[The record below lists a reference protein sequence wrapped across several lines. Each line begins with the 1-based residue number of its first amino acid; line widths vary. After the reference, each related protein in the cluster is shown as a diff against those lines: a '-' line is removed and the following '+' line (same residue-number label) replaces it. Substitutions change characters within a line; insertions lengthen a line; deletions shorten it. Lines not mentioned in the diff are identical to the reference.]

1 MKWFEKDVGSIGIGA
16 MIVFIAMVLV
26 AGIAASVLIQTST
39 RLETQ
44 ALATGSETTAEVA
57 SGVAVYDVL
66 GYTINSTVDISKIA
80 IGIRPRAG
88 SAEIDISQIF
98 MELSNSTK
106 KCLLNYSSTWY
117 DDSDGFDNVF
127 AKTVF
132 PDYDSG
138 NGSCMQFGVLV
149 IEDADD
155 SISSTAPVMN
165 RGDKVYLCINTTG
178 THSDLEE
185 RLDIWGIVVPEEG
198 APGMVSFTTPASY
211 TDNVMD
217 LQ

>member
-1 MKWFEKDVGSIGIGA
+1 
-16 MIVFIAMVLV
+16 
-26 AGIAASVLIQTST
+26 
-39 RLETQ
+39 
-44 ALATGSETTAEVA
+44 
-57 SGVAVYDVL
+57 
-66 GYTINSTVDISKIA
+66 
-80 IGIRPRAG
+80 
-88 SAEIDISQIF
+88 

-106 KCLLNYSSTWY
+106 KCLLNYSSSWY
-117 DDSDGFDNVF
+117 DDSDGFDDVF
-127 AKTVF
+127 SKTVF

-165 RGDKVYLCINTTG
+165 RGDKVYLCINATG
-178 THSDLEE
+178 THNTLEE